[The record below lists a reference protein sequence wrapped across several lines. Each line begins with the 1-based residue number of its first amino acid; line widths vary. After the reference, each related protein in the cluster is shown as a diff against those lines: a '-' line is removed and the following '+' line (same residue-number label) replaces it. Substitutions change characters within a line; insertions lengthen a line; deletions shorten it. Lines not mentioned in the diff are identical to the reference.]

1 MYKRIVL
8 PLDGSSLSERV
19 LPLAKGLAKALNA
32 SIELVL
38 VITEPTDQMP
48 PEISALTKLEGDD
61 YLRRVIESLAIDIDR
76 ERLSYVLVRGYPAS
90 LILERAE
97 LHESTLVLMSSH
109 GYSGVQ
115 RLLLGSV
122 AAKVVQ
128 AARTPVLLVPANV
141 RSAAGDLVKFE
152 RIIAPLD
159 GSKLAESVLPH
170 VHYLCRLLDLELIL
184 VRSYDPGFPGS
195 SIRMREVSQI
205 VHDAAENYIKAKV
218 EEMRSEGLTKISY
231 KILRGQPGERIADFA
246 METPDSLTA
255 MCTHGRHGIGRWM
268 LGSVTDAVI
277 HCAEEPI
284 LVIRGCSEAQG

>member
-170 VHYLCRLLDLELIL
+170 VRYLCRLLDLELIL

-218 EEMRSEGLTKISY
+218 EEMQSEGLTKISY